1 MIYLFRLFVYSWLS
15 FGRLY
20 ISRNLSIS
28 SRLSNCLCITNCSN
42 FFWLFLSLWYQLF
55 FHLFYFFL
63 ILILFCGWLSSFFLM
78 VSLAKG
84 LSILIIFSK
93 SQLLPSLIFSI
104 IFFLFY
110 LFSLW
115 SLSFPSIFVAVVV
128 LIEWPVGTLLSPTG
142 LMCPLTPLF
151 PYWLSLEVICPFL

>member
-1 MIYLFRLFVYSWLS
+1 MCSRIPLWNSLCRAFICLGFLNYKCKFTTNDLSVQIVYSWFS

-20 ISRNLSIS
+20 IARNLSIS

-55 FHLFYFFL
+55 FPLFYFFL

-104 IFFLFY
+104 IFFYFIYFLSDLDHFLQSLLLLLF
-110 LFSLW
+110 
-115 SLSFPSIFVAVVV
+115 
-128 LIEWPVGTLLSPTG
+128 
-142 LMCPLTPLF
+142 
-151 PYWLSLEVICPFL
+151 